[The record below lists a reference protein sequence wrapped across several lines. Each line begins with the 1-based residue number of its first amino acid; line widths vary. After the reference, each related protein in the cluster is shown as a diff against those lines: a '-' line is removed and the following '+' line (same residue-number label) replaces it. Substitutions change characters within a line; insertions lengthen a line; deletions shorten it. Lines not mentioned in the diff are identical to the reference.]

1 MADISILARIIGAL
15 PRDVDISANTLVTTS
30 IKVGGGISNTE
41 LTKAIL
47 DRLVSLQNG
56 SDVDATY
63 HTHDTRYYTKAQ
75 LNDASSPSASG
86 AKKIGD
92 GNTYSHITPAAATVE
107 DALLALD
114 AATGSASTAV
124 DNVFRIVNSGDATK
138 KIAFL
143 ASGISTA
150 TTRTITMPDADVN
163 LADANNAILKNGSR
177 TFTANQPMGAFKLTG
192 LGAGTTA
199 GDSVRYEQAI
209 LASGVNAFAADQ
221 SFGGFKA
228 TNLADP
234 VGSQD
239 AVTLA
244 YLQARLSG
252 LTPKAPVKAATTANI
267 TLSGA
272 QTIDTISIIAGD
284 RVLVKNQTSSQNNGI
299 YVAAAGAWSR
309 STDMDS
315 LTPIDEVNGAWV
327 AIQQGS
333 QAGQVFVQ
341 YGLVAAL
348 GTDPITFTFYNPIAG
363 LIGGDMITFAGST
376 FSVDLLTNGGLK
388 SSNPGNVAGQL
399 QIALEAVNPTL
410 QITGSNELQVKYA
423 AGSALTQTA
432 SGLGVLVDGSTL
444 EISTSIRIKD
454 LGVTLAKLAAN
465 SVDENKIVS
474 TALSSTGA
482 LTGGSGAKLAWNPD
496 GSSLEISANAA
507 RIKTTAYDQ
516 NTITGGGGSAA
527 QVAKAPLLEEAM
539 VAGQSFA
546 ANTSFLVRMALNGE
560 TAGRVYKADKAAGG
574 VGSETNTIYVVG
586 LAQNRTGSTIAAGG
600 SIPVVKWGAAVLQSS
615 DAAFTAS
622 QDEGKPVYLG
632 ATGAFTL
639 TAPSASND
647 AIVLVGSVRNVGG
660 SSAIEMSQRQIVGV
674 NA

>member
-1 MADISILARIIGAL
+1 MADISILSRVVGGIS
-15 PRDVDISANTLVTTS
+15 RNVDITANTLVTTS

-63 HTHDTRYYTKAQ
+63 HTHNTIYYTKTQ
-75 LNDASSPSASG
+75 LNNSASPSTSG
-86 AKKIGD
+86 AKLIGD
-92 GNTYSHITPAAATVE
+92 GNTYSNITPAGATVE

-114 AATGSASTAV
+114 AATGSAATAV
-124 DNVFRIVNSGDATK
+124 DNTFRIVNSSDATK

-143 ASGISTA
+143 ASGITTA
-150 TTRTITMPDADVN
+150 TTRTITMPDANVN
-163 LADANNAILKNGSR
+163 LTDVNNAILKDGSR
-177 TFTANQPMGAFKLTG
+177 IYTANQPMGAFKLTG

-252 LTPKAPVKAATTANI
+252 LTPKAPARAATTANI

-272 QTIDTISIIAGD
+272 QTIDTVSIIAGD
-284 RVLVKNQTSSQNNGI
+284 RVLVKNQSTVANNGI

-309 STDMDS
+309 ATDMDS
-315 LTPIDEVNGAWV
+315 LSPIDEVNGAWV
-327 AIQQGS
+327 AIREGS

-341 YGLVAAL
+341 YGVVATI
-348 GTDPITFTFYNPIAG
+348 GTDPINFSFYNPIAG

-388 SSNPGNVAGQL
+388 SSNTGNVAGQL

-432 SGLGVLVDGSTL
+432 TGLGVLVDGSTL

-465 SVDENKIVS
+465 SVDENKVVS
-474 TALSSTGA
+474 TTFSATGA
-482 LTGGSGAKLAWNPD
+482 ITGGSGTKVAWNPD

-516 NTITGGGGSAA
+516 STITGGGGSAA
-527 QVAKAPLLEEAM
+527 AVQKAPLLEESM
-539 VAGQSFA
+539 IAGVSFA

-560 TAGRVYKADKAAGG
+560 TAGRIYKADKDAGAA
-574 VGSETNTIYVVG
+574 GSETNTIYIVG
-586 LAQNRTGSTIAAGG
+586 IAQNRTGSTITSG
-600 SIPVVKWGAAVLQSS
+600 SAIPVVKHGNATLQSS

-639 TAPSASND
+639 TAPVASND
-647 AIVLVGSVRNVGG
+647 AIVKVGTVRNVGA
-660 SSAIEMSQRQIVGV
+660 SSAIEMSGTQIMGI